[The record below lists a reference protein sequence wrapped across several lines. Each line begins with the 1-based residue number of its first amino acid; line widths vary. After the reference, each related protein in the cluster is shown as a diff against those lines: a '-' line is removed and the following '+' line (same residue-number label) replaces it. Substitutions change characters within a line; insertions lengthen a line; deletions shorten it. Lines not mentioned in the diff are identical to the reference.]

1 MTAECP
7 LLALSLRWQL
17 QLPLQAVQACSHQAG
32 NDLGKPGD
40 LEWKKGE
47 ITAIETYYLYIYIY
61 SYIYVNIHIYICKNG
76 YSYNIYIYM

>member
-1 MTAECP
+1 MLVYQMVKSHFSMTAECP

-47 ITAIETYYLYIYIY
+47 IMAIETYYLYIYI
-61 SYIYVNIHIYICKNG
+61 HIY
-76 YSYNIYIYM
+76 M

>member
-17 QLPLQAVQACSHQAG
+17 QLSLQAVQACSHQAG
-32 NDLGKPGD
+32 DDLGKPGE

-47 ITAIETYYLYIYIY
+47 IMAIETYYYIYI
-61 SYIYVNIHIYICKNG
+61 NIL
-76 YSYNIYIYM
+76 